1 MGVVS
6 ALSTPSLAFNDF
18 RPDMVV
24 WPIPRGSDC
33 PRKSTGPWRCSYLG

>member
-24 WPIPRGSDC
+24 WPFPRGGDC